1 MPGVY
6 DKRSLSV
13 SGEDEGVNDNL
24 SIIISIAC
32 DKYCFQ
38 LALRLDFNL
47 EVRSMVKAAPI
58 PPPGFDE
65 LSAEEKLDY
74 VQSLWDRIAASPEE
88 VPVPEWHKQII
99 NERLAAYRANPDAG
113 KTWEQVRNEL
123 ERKLAKKSSN

>member
-1 MPGVY
+1 
-6 DKRSLSV
+6 
-13 SGEDEGVNDNL
+13 
-24 SIIISIAC
+24 
-32 DKYCFQ
+32 
-38 LALRLDFNL
+38 
-47 EVRSMVKAAPI
+47 MVKAAPI